1 MNRLSK
7 KLLFMAAATTMWV
20 AAFQPG
26 IVSAQTSGIGGDGYT
41 RLLWRATNGSISL
54 WKLNP
59 FLASPVSHVYGP
71 YATWEP
77 VAITTAQN
85 SWTYVLWR
93 NTNNSISLW
102 AVDPNLIYRFS
113 KQYGPYPGWIAET
126 LSADTS
132 GNGSS
137 NLRLIWKNVNGQV
150 SIWSLDSSVNLG
162 RNAVY
167 GPYFGYNPGP
177 TNGAAVTA
185 STPGAT
191 DPEAATAMKSAADV
205 GKEMPK

>member
-7 KLLFMAAATTMWV
+7 KLLFMAAATTMWA

-26 IVSAQTSGIGGDGYT
+26 ILSAQTSGIGGDGNT
-41 RLLWRATNGSISL
+41 RLLWRATDGSISL
-54 WKLNP
+54 WKLNGV
-59 FLASPVSHVYGP
+59 LAYLGSHVYGP

-77 VAITTAQN
+77 VSITTAQN
-85 SWTYVLWR
+85 SYTYVLWR

-102 AVDPNLIYRFS
+102 AVDPNLNYVFS
-113 KQYGPYPGWIAET
+113 KQYGPYSGWIAET
-126 LSADTS
+126 LSADTN
-132 GNGSS
+132 GNST
-137 NLRLIWKNVNGQV
+137 LRLVWKNVNGQV
-150 SIWSLDSSVNLG
+150 SIWFLDSGLNLV
-162 RNAVY
+162 RSAVY

-191 DPEAATAMKSAADV
+191 DPQAAAAMKSAADV